1 MRLHYFTKVQT
12 LFLVEF
18 ELKPSMAELELE
30 TIRLCL
36 DGEPDLKQY
45 ILKSLRTA

>member
-1 MRLHYFTKVQT
+1 MRLHYFTKMNT
-12 LFLVEF
+12 LFVVEF
-18 ELKPSMAELELE
+18 ELKPSNPEGELEA
-30 TIRLCL
+30 IRLCL